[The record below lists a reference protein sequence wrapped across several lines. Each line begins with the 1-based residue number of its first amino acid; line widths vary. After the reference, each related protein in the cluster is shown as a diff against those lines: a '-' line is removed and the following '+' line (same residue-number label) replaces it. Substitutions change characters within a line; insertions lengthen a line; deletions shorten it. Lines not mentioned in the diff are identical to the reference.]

1 VLACEDKDSQDE
13 YHVEGHEQD
22 VLGHLDWHDEVRF
35 RGWWR
40 AE

>member
-22 VLGHLDWHDEVRF
+22 VLGHLD
-35 RGWWR
+35 
-40 AE
+40 